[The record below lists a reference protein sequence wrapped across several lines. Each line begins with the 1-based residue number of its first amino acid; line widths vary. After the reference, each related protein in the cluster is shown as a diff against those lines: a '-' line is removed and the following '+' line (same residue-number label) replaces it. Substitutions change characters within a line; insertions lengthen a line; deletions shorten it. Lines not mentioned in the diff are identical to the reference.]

1 MQYENS
7 QGIFTYQFH
16 TDSTIAIT
24 GYEGNHQYVIIP
36 DEIDQVPVTIVENKA
51 FLSQKNI
58 EKLILPSHTKR
69 IGDWAFAHMTE
80 LTTLEI
86 PASEI
91 LLGKQAL
98 MDCPKLEEI
107 GLLNP
112 AGDSYEDLFIPH
124 YTASIMQVL
133 KDPLLFTPQTIGT
146 PEWYHSFDAA
156 VLRLLNRPDDDG
168 FEPVFYGWFE
178 VEDISVT
185 QLPAY
190 VKKRR
195 FEKASLSMKRLLSP
209 VCLSD
214 DVKSEYEDYV
224 CKHMLTGI
232 WDYILSDKIINDTAY
247 LKLLL
252 DIGCITENILD
263 SCIQD
268 LASHNVGE
276 AVALLLQYKEAH
288 FSKKDFFSNLNL

>member
-7 QGIFTYQFH
+7 HGIFTYQFH

-24 GYEGNHQYVIIP
+24 GYEGNHRYVIMP
-36 DEIDQVPVTIVENKA
+36 DEIEHVPVTTIESKA
-51 FLSQKNI
+51 FLSHKNI
-58 EKLILPSHTKR
+58 EKLVLPSHTER

-80 LTTLEI
+80 LTTMEI

-91 LLGKQAL
+91 TLGKQAF

-107 GLLNP
+107 KLLNP
-112 AGDSYEDLFIPH
+112 LNTFDTDRFIPH
-124 YTASIMQVL
+124 YIASVIQVL
-133 KDPLLFTPQTIGT
+133 KDFLLFTPQTIGT
-146 PEWYHSFDAA
+146 PEWYHSFDRS
-156 VLRLLNRPDDDG
+156 VLRLLKRPDDDG

-214 DVKSEYEDYV
+214 EVKSEYKDYI

-232 WDYILSDKIINDTAY
+232 WDYILSDKIINNTAY

-252 DIGCITENILD
+252 DIGCITEDILD

-268 LASHNVGE
+268 LVSQNAGE
-276 AVALLLQYKEAH
+276 AAALLLQYKETH
-288 FSKKDFFSNLNL
+288 FSKKDFFSNFNL

>member
-1 MQYENS
+1 MQYKNS

-16 TDSTIAIT
+16 TDASIAIT
-24 GYEGNHQYVIIP
+24 GYEGDHRYVIIP

-58 EKLILPSHTKR
+58 EKLVLPSHTKR
-69 IGDWAFAHMTE
+69 IGDWAFAHMPE

-112 AGDSYEDLFIPH
+112 AVNSYEDRFIPH
-124 YTASIMQVL
+124 YTASVIQVL

-156 VLRLLNRPDDDG
+156 VLRLLKRPDDDG

-185 QLPAY
+185 QLPA
-190 VKKRR
+190 
-195 FEKASLSMKRLLSP
+195 
-209 VCLSD
+209 
-214 DVKSEYEDYV
+214 
-224 CKHMLTGI
+224 
-232 WDYILSDKIINDTAY
+232 
-247 LKLLL
+247 
-252 DIGCITENILD
+252 IG
-263 SCIQD
+263 
-268 LASHNVGE
+268 
-276 AVALLLQYKEAH
+276 
-288 FSKKDFFSNLNL
+288 